1 MNTYYRYVGDV
12 LATEVGTTHLG
23 VPGGPGVPWRVV
35 PPSGHPP
42 QVLLWPILSVRV
54 HKKSSGSFAVF
65 GLRLILIS
73 CDVKNKQKTATGTG
87 HWVNRL
93 VPKNDIKLL

>member
-1 MNTYYRYVGDV
+1 M
-12 LATEVGTTHLG
+12 GTTHLG
-23 VPGGPGVPWRVV
+23 APWWVV
-35 PPSGHPP
+35 PPSRHP
-42 QVLLWPILSVRV
+42 QVLLWP
-54 HKKSSGSFAVF
+54 SSGLLVHQKSTKSFVVF
-65 GLRLILIS
+65 GLILILIS